1 MPWRWWLKRAILC
14 ASRTR
19 WVFMVRTDVPDR
31 WEVIDQEVSDMTGIG
46 RAAARVAVG
55 LMVVA
60 VGIAPVTAGTVSGG
74 GHGSPGGG
82 STGGRGY
89 GGSSFSSPGRAIA
102 SNRTFSGLSHV
113 HHHHHHRFHG
123 DHAYGYYDYDVCAY
137 YYRRAQASGSPFWW
151 RRYEVCTEDD

>member
-1 MPWRWWLKRAILC
+1 MCRVVWWSLI
-14 ASRTR
+14 
-19 WVFMVRTDVPDR
+19 
-31 WEVIDQEVSDMTGIG
+31 QEVMDMTRIG
-46 RAAARVAVG
+46 RAAVTVVVG
-55 LMVVA
+55 LMVIA
-60 VGIAPVTAGTVSGG
+60 VGVAPATAGKGSGG

>member
-1 MPWRWWLKRAILC
+1 M
-14 ASRTR
+14 TR
-19 WVFMVRTDVPDR
+19 
-31 WEVIDQEVSDMTGIG
+31 IG
-46 RAAARVAVG
+46 RAAVTVVVG

-60 VGIAPVTAGTVSGG
+60 VGIAPVIAGKGSGG

-89 GGSSFSSPGRAIA
+89 SGGSFSSPGSAIA
-102 SNRTFSGLSHV
+102 SGRAFSGLSHV

-137 YYRRAQASGSPFWW
+137 YYRRAQASRSPFWW
-151 RRYEVCTEDD
+151 RRYEVCTDDY

>member
-1 MPWRWWLKRAILC
+1 M
-14 ASRTR
+14 TR
-19 WVFMVRTDVPDR
+19 
-31 WEVIDQEVSDMTGIG
+31 IG
-46 RAAARVAVG
+46 RAAVTVVVG
-55 LMVVA
+55 FMVVS
-60 VGIAPVTAGTVSGG
+60 VGVAPVTAGKGSGG
-74 GHGSPGGG
+74 DHGSASGG

-89 GGSSFSSPGRAIA
+89 GGGSASSPGSAIA
-102 SNRTFSGLSHV
+102 SGRAFSGLSHV